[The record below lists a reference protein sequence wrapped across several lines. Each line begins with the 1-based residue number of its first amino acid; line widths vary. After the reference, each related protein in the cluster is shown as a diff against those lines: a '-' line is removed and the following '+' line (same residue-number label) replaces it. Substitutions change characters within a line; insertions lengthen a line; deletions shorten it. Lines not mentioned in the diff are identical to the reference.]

1 MKYVNGWGLS
11 NKQSNKFMF
20 KARFGRLT
28 LMDINGDTKLGR
40 YNLTLFNFSIRWA
53 RK

>member
-11 NKQSNKFMF
+11 NKQSNKFMV
-20 KARFGRLT
+20 KIRIGRLT
-28 LMDINGDTKLGR
+28 LIDLNGDRKKGC
-40 YNLTLFNFSIRWA
+40 YNFTLFNFSIRWA

>member
-11 NKQSNKFMF
+11 NKQPNKFMV
-20 KARFGRLT
+20 KIRFGRLT
-28 LMDINGDTKLGR
+28 LIDINGDTKLKR
-40 YNLTLFNFSIRWA
+40 YNITLLNFSIRWA